1 MVDKKKIL
9 VVDDEPD
16 IVEGFTT
23 FFEDNGYAT
32 ISAHN
37 GRDAFALAQSDKP
50 DLITLD
56 ITMSEESGMR
66 ALRNLQDTEATSSIP
81 IIIVTG
87 VSPDLKQFI
96 DRARKLKFPAAFMEK
111 PVDNSELLAKVKELI
126 G

>member
-1 MVDKKKIL
+1 MADTKKIL

-23 FFEDNGYAT
+23 LFQDNGYAT
-32 ISAHN
+32 ISATN
-37 GRDAFALAQSDKP
+37 GREAFELAQSERP

-56 ITMSEESGMR
+56 ITMDQESGMR
-66 ALRNLQDTEATSSIP
+66 ALRNLQETAATTDIP

-87 VSPDLKQFI
+87 VSPELKTFI
-96 DRARKLKFPAAFMEK
+96 NRIKQIKAPAAFMEK
-111 PVDNSELLAKVKELI
+111 PVDNNLLLKRVRELI

>member
-1 MVDKKKIL
+1 MADKKKIL

-23 FFEDNGYAT
+23 LFEDNGYTT
-32 ISAHN
+32 ISASN
-37 GRDAFALAQSDKP
+37 GREAFALAQSEKP

-56 ITMSEESGMR
+56 ITMDQESGMR

-87 VSPDLKQFI
+87 VSPDLKTFI
-96 DRARKLKFPAAFMEK
+96 DRARKLEFPAAFMEK
-111 PVDNSELLAKVKELI
+111 PVDNAQLLAKVKELI

>member
-23 FFEDNGYAT
+23 LFEDNGYTA
-32 ISAHN
+32 ISATN
-37 GRDAFALAQSDKP
+37 GREAFALAQSEKP

-56 ITMSEESGMR
+56 ITMDEESGMR

-87 VSPDLKQFI
+87 VSPDLKTFI
-96 DRARKLKFPAAFMEK
+96 DRTRKLEFPAAFMEK
-111 PVDNSELLAKVKELI
+111 PIDNSDLLAKVKELI